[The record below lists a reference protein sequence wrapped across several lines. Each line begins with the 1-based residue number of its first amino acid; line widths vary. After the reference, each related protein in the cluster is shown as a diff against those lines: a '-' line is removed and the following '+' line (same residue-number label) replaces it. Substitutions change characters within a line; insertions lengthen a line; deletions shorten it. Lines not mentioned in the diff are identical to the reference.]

1 MHILNI
7 SKFKARKVKAN
18 LYAISAMIG
27 TVFVF
32 FPFRKHKT
40 KDQIKE
46 KKIDLC
52 FSKENSSVWK
62 NCYSRYVFQIR
73 KRN

>member
-1 MHILNI
+1 MLTLNI
-7 SKFKARKVKAN
+7 SKFKARKVKTN

-32 FPFRKHKT
+32 CFRKHKT
-40 KDQIKE
+40 KDEIKE
-46 KKIDLC
+46 NKIDLC
-52 FSKENSSVWK
+52 FLKENSSFWK
-62 NCYSRYVFQIR
+62 NCYSRHVFQII